1 VQRTCSLHRAASVFF
16 PAAYIHLQ
24 LDNRIAPAVA
34 TIRSILL
41 MVARYLKVRLKS
53 RRHDAV
59 FRFVVYLLLGK
70 EEDI

>member
-1 VQRTCSLHRAASVFF
+1 
-16 PAAYIHLQ
+16 
-24 LDNRIAPAVA
+24 
-34 TIRSILL
+34 

-70 EEDI
+70 EEEI